1 MKSNLT
7 YSPFYFLHVLGVA
20 PTFLDKQKKS
30 DFCVPLD
37 NEEQQNISVPLDNA
51 NQPNINNPLD
61 NSGILVNNEAQ
72 HTCTILYKC
81 TSTNFLHLL
90 IFFLYVPLFFF
101 QVLIKISILKMKY
114 QKHKMLKLN
123 KVKENLLLFFLCS
136 DMYLF
141 AVFWMCIYFAIC

>member
-7 YSPFYFLHVLGVA
+7 YSPFYFLYVLGVA

-37 NEEQQNISVPLDNA
+37 NKEQQNISVPLDNA

-61 NSGILVNNEAQ
+61 NSGISVNNEAQ

-90 IFFLYVPLFFF
+90 IFF
-101 QVLIKISILKMKY
+101 SICTS
-114 QKHKMLKLN
+114 
-123 KVKENLLLFFLCS
+123 FFLS
-136 DMYLF
+136 GVDKDQYTQDEVPETQDAEAQQGKRKF
-141 AVFWMCIYFAIC
+141 VAVFSL

>member
-7 YSPFYFLHVLGVA
+7 YSPFYFLYVLGVA

-30 DFCVPLD
+30 DFCMPLD

-61 NSGILVNNEAQ
+61 NSGISVNNEAQ

-81 TSTNFLHLL
+81 TSTNFFAPFD
-90 IFFLYVPLFFF
+90 IFFY
-101 QVLIKISILKMKY
+101 
-114 QKHKMLKLN
+114 
-123 KVKENLLLFFLCS
+123 
-136 DMYLF
+136 MYLF
-141 AVFWMCIYFAIC
+141 FSFRC